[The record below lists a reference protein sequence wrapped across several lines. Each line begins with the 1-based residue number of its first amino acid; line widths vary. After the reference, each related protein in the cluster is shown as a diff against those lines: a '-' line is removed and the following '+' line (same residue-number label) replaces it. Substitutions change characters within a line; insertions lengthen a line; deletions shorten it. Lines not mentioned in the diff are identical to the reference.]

1 MSKAGVTFIC
11 GAAAAALLTL
21 PAIANE
27 QQAKPR
33 SSCAFVRQ
41 IDNFKE
47 IDDYSAIIETS
58 PNRRFK
64 VTFVNSC
71 REMRWAHFARIEAR
85 PGICL
90 SAGDKI
96 IVGRHGFADRCVI
109 RSVEALPPKGQAQ
122 PASLSRY

>member
-1 MSKAGVTFIC
+1 MLRST
-11 GAAAAALLTL
+11 AAALVCGAVALSA
-21 PAIANE
+21 PAIAND
-27 QQAKPR
+27 QTPKPR
-33 SSCAFVRQ
+33 SNCAFVKQ

-58 PNRRFK
+58 PSRRFK

-71 REMRWAHFARIEAR
+71 REMRWAHFARVESR

-90 SAGDKI
+90 SPGDKI

-109 RSVEALPPKGQAQ
+109 RTVEALPPKGQAQ
-122 PASLSRY
+122 PASLNRY